1 MNDARANILGRLAAQ
16 KRDNAPLPSLNQS
29 WVDFE
34 DPLEHFEAILE
45 AVGGRCLH
53 ASSMEDARAQ
63 LQDLEV
69 VKQASQVISMDAQL
83 LAGNLDINSM
93 EDPHQLGK
101 VELALCR
108 ADFWVAENGA
118 VWVPQGPIKHRV
130 ILFITQHL
138 VLVVPKS
145 QGVTHMHQAYERIQ
159 GFQDAFGVFISGPS
173 KTADIEQSLVIG
185 AHGARSLHVVIL
197 DE

>member
-1 MNDARANILGRLAAQ
+1 MNDARAKILRRLSAQ
-16 KRDNAPLPSLNQS
+16 QREDAPLPSLNQS

-34 DPLEHFEAILE
+34 DPLEHFGATLE
-45 AVGGRCLH
+45 AVGGCRLH
-53 ASSMEDARAQ
+53 ASSIADAQAQ
-63 LQDLEV
+63 LQGLAV
-69 VKQASQVISMDAQL
+69 VQQASQVVSLDAQL
-83 LAGNLDINSM
+83 LPGNLDLDSV
-93 EDPHQLGK
+93 EDPHQLGR
-101 VELALCR
+101 VDLALCR

-118 VWVPQGPIKHRV
+118 VWVPQGSIKHRA

-145 QGVTHMHQAYERIQ
+145 QGVTHMHQAYERIR
-159 GFQDAFGVFISGPS
+159 GFQDSFGVFISGPS

-197 DE
+197 EE